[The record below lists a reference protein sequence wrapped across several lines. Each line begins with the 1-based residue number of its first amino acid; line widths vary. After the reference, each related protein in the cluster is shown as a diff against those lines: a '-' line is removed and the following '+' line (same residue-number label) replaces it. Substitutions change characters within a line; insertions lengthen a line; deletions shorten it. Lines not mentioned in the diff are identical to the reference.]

1 MTRDGLVVENWS
13 RWGLRRL
20 YVNAADDEL
29 VGWLDLDTGARS
41 LENPDLASAF
51 DAALEEAATRDDAV
65 HCAPRR
71 TVAEPVADFLFRQPG
86 EHLKDYIAAIVEA
99 GEDLEPACP
108 GFEGR
113 HAYSSWELGI
123 IGEQVVAEE
132 LARLVEDDPR
142 WRYLN
147 SIPVG
152 THDADID
159 HLVVG
164 PGGVFT
170 INTKH
175 HHDGHV
181 WVGGDACSVNNTWK
195 HYVRNSRAEAE
206 RARQLLGSAA
216 ATDIAVTGLI
226 VLVGVAKLTV
236 KAQPADVR
244 VLNQLELVEFLSS
257 RPASLDERSIDRLV
271 EAARVEST
279 WVEAGA
285 APAKS
290 TMGAVSS
297 PDQARWPRTAE
308 ELMRSRF
315 EAFRTGDAEW
325 LLASWHPSTR
335 PRQIDLTGNPTWRA
349 LQIVETVQG
358 GVADDTGIVEFRA
371 TYLRPGGGVDAQHER
386 SRFVREE
393 GRWYYLDAV

>member
-13 RWGLRRL
+13 RWGLHRL

-86 EHLKDYIAAIVEA
+86 EHLKDYA
-99 GEDLEPACP
+99 
-108 GFEGR
+108 
-113 HAYSSWELGI
+113 
-123 IGEQVVAEE
+123 
-132 LARLVEDDPR
+132 ARLVEVGDDP
-142 WRYLN
+142 
-147 SIPVG
+147 
-152 THDADID
+152 
-159 HLVVG
+159 
-164 PGGVFT
+164 
-170 INTKH
+170 
-175 HHDGHV
+175 
-181 WVGGDACSVNNTWK
+181 
-195 HYVRNSRAEAE
+195 E
-206 RARQLLGSAA
+206 
-216 ATDIAVTGLI
+216 
-226 VLVGVAKLTV
+226 
-236 KAQPADVR
+236 
-244 VLNQLELVEFLSS
+244 
-257 RPASLDERSIDRLV
+257 
-271 EAARVEST
+271 
-279 WVEAGA
+279 
-285 APAKS
+285 AKS